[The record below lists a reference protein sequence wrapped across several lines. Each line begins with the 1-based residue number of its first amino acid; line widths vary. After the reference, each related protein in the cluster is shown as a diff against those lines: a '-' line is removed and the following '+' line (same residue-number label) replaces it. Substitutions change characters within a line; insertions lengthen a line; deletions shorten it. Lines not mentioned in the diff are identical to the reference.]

1 VLLSIERLTLLNDL
15 ALTYHKKISEETVSY
30 LKGRGF
36 SQELASEHLLGS
48 VPVDC
53 DPAHVQFIGWLSIPY
68 RVVNGV
74 AGFKFRR
81 VDDLPGPRYM
91 APMHQPARLFNA
103 VDLQKSSDT
112 IAICEGEL
120 DAVIASQLLP
130 SVGVPGVKAWR
141 PHFNRLFGGYRR
153 VLVLADNDDKKDG
166 TNPGMELA
174 EKVLQEVEH
183 AELIP
188 LPLGSDVNSIVLDE
202 GLEGLRRRLGI
213 DERL

>member
-1 VLLSIERLTLLNDL
+1 
-15 ALTYHKKISEETVSY
+15 
-30 LKGRGF
+30 
-36 SQELASEHLLGS
+36 
-48 VPVDC
+48 
-53 DPAHVQFIGWLSIPY
+53 
-68 RVVNGV
+68 
-74 AGFKFRR
+74 
-81 VDDLPGPRYM
+81 
-91 APMHQPARLFNA
+91 
-103 VDLQKSSDT
+103 
-112 IAICEGEL
+112 L

-166 TNPGMELA
+166 SNPGMELA

-202 GLEGLRRRLGI
+202 GLDGLRRRLGI
-213 DERL
+213 DERV